1 MVGHC
6 DIAYDRKAIT
16 PPHFVEHC
24 QKQIAPLRASQP
36 GLPVI
41 TAASDEM
48 QLLRGIIAPR
58 WLDTKQA
65 CSCLHR
71 KAVTS
76 YLAVPTFTENVKVG
90 YPRHHLRQISR
101 LTALLLIALTTCAFA
116 PVAKPAQQE
125 YLLYVGTY
133 TDHGSKGI
141 YACRFDPSTGKLS
154 SPALAAESAEPSFLA
169 VDSRVRFLYAVNETA
184 NYNGQ
189 PTGAVS
195 SFSIQPETGKLS
207 LLTQVS
213 SRDQSPAYITLD
225 RTDKYA
231 LVANYTRGS
240 VAVFPVLKDGR
251 LGDATS
257 FVQHKGSSVNPQRQ
271 KGPHAHAIALSPDNR
286 FATVAD
292 LGLDQ
297 LLVYSFD
304 VVKGTLGAN
313 PQIVKTSPGAG
324 PRHLVFSSDG
334 RFLYV
339 INELQSTVVTYSYD
353 AATGALHELQT
364 VSTLAK
370 SFSGNNTAAEIE
382 VDRSGKFLYA
392 SNRGDNSIAVFAIDS
407 HAGTLTRVESDRTGG
422 KTPRNFAIDP
432 TASWLLIAN
441 QDSDNIVVFRM
452 DHKTGHLTPTGEA
465 LQVPSPACLKFGA
478 LQ

>member
-1 MVGHC
+1 M
-6 DIAYDRKAIT
+6 T
-16 PPHFVEHC
+16 
-24 QKQIAPLRASQP
+24 LR
-36 GLPVI
+36 LP
-41 TAASDEM
+41 
-48 QLLRGIIAPR
+48 
-58 WLDTKQA
+58 
-65 CSCLHR
+65 
-71 KAVTS
+71 
-76 YLAVPTFTENVKVG
+76 
-90 YPRHHLRQISR
+90 HLRQISR
-101 LTALLLIALTTCAFA
+101 RTALLLIVLTTCVFA
-116 PVAKPAQQE
+116 PAAKPAQQK

-141 YACRFDPSTGKLS
+141 YACRFDSSSGKLS
-154 SPALAAESAEPSFLA
+154 PVALAAESAEPSFLT
-169 VDSRVRFLYAVNETA
+169 VDSSGRFLYAVNEIA

-195 SFSIQPETGKLS
+195 AFSIQPETGKLS
-207 LLTQVS
+207 LLNVIS
-213 SRDQSPAYITLD
+213 SHDEGPAYLALD

-257 FVQHKGSSVNPQRQ
+257 FVQHKGSSINPQRQ

-286 FATVAD
+286 FAIVAD

-297 LLVYSFD
+297 LLTYSFD
-304 VVKGTLGAN
+304 AAKGTLGAN

-370 SFSGNNTAAEIE
+370 SFTGNNTAAEIE
-382 VDRSGKFLYA
+382 VDPSGKFLYA
-392 SNRGDNSIAVFAIDS
+392 SNRGDDSISVFAIDS
-407 HAGTLTRVESDRTGG
+407 HAGTLTRVESDPTGG

-452 DHKTGHLTPTGEA
+452 DHKTGHLTPTGEV
-465 LQVPSPACLKFGA
+465 LQVPSPACLKFVA